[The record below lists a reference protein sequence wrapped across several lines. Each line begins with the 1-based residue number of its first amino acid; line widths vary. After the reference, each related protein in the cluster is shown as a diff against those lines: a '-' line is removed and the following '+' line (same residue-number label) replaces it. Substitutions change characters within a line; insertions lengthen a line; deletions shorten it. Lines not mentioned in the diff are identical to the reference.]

1 MQTNTDM
8 SKWYFQK
15 AVSNVKKERMH
26 LIISNVMFSKSIQ
39 PSAAAKFIENQMALL
54 KRKTSNKM
62 DVTVSLAAKKLDS

>member
-1 MQTNTDM
+1 
-8 SKWYFQK
+8 
-15 AVSNVKKERMH
+15 MH

-54 KRKTSNKM
+54 KWKTSNKM